1 MCSTPVWR
9 NLSDHWSRYEY
20 LKNQKIPSPRNLS
33 RKVHEKVEPILTVC
47 TADEKKVL
55 PKQKTVQ
62 RMPIWNELFID
73 KK

>member
-1 MCSTPVWR
+1 MECRASAGRKLCTPF
-9 NLSDHWSRYEY
+9 
-20 LKNQKIPSPRNLS
+20 SPES